1 MSSRWLR
8 MPFSQAVKVNP
19 RRIVARGT
27 LAPFVDMAAL
37 PTEIREVRPRRV
49 RPVGGGGSRFT
60 NGDTL
65 FARITPCTENGK
77 TGLVDCLPTG
87 EVATGS
93 TEFIVLCPRH
103 ELTLPR
109 FVYYMAKSPIFRSFA
124 VSRMRGTSG
133 RQRVPASVF
142 DDFKVGV
149 PPLPEQRKIA
159 AILSSVDDAIEK
171 IQAVIDQVQVVK
183 RGLMQELL
191 TRGLPGR
198 HTRFKQTEIGR
209 IPEEWEVVELA
220 SVASVERGKFA
231 HRPRNDPQFYG
242 GQYPF
247 IQTGDVVACDG
258 LISKYS
264 QTLNEDG
271 LAISRLFPSGTI
283 VVTIAA
289 NIGSTGIAVFDVAFP
304 DSLVGVQAGPRVDT
318 RFLELVLRNRKREL
332 DKFAPESAQKNI
344 NLNTLKPLKIPLP
357 AMLEQTKIAESV
369 WSIIMRLKKESD
381 HYDGLTRVK
390 SALMSVL
397 LTGELRVTPDA
408 EVA

>member
-1 MSSRWLR
+1 MSSVEWATASLGTVATIKMGQSPPSRTVNEDGNGLPFIQGNAEFGLR
-8 MPFSQAVKVNP
+8 NPLPVKFCTKPQKQAQP
-19 RRIVARGT
+19 SDI
-27 LAPFVDMAAL
+27 LL
-37 PTEIREVRPRRV
+37 SVRA
-49 RPVGGGGSRFT
+49 PVGALNLADKPLCIGRGLS
-60 NGDTL
+60 
-65 FARITPCTENGK
+65 AIT
-77 TGLVDCLPTG
+77 
-87 EVATGS
+87 ATGVEVPFLWHALRWKVSDLVRVSQGSTFAAVNKADLCGLEIPFPPS
-93 TEFIVLCPRH
+93 TE
-103 ELTLPR
+103 
-109 FVYYMAKSPIFRSFA
+109 
-124 VSRMRGTSG
+124 
-133 RQRVPASVF
+133 QR
-142 DDFKVGV
+142 
-149 PPLPEQRKIA
+149 EIA

-171 IQAVIDQVQVVK
+171 TQAVIDQVQVVK

-304 DSLVGVQAGPRVDT
+304 DSLVGVQAGLRVDT

-397 LTGELRVTPDA
+397 LTGEIRVTPDP

>member
-1 MSSRWLR
+1 MSSVEWATASLGTVATIKMGQSPPSSTVNEDGNGLPFIQGNAEFGLR
-8 MPFSQAVKVNP
+8 NPLPMKFCTKPQKQAQP
-19 RRIVARGT
+19 SDI
-27 LAPFVDMAAL
+27 LL
-37 PTEIREVRPRRV
+37 SVRA
-49 RPVGGGGSRFT
+49 PVGALNLADKSLCIGRGLS
-60 NGDTL
+60 
-65 FARITPCTENGK
+65 AITATAIEVPFLWHALRWK
-77 TGLVDCLPTG
+77 VSDLVR
-87 EVATGS
+87 VSQGS
-93 TEFIVLCPRH
+93 TFVAVNKADLCGLEIP
-103 ELTLPR
+103 
-109 FVYYMAKSPIFRSFA
+109 F
-124 VSRMRGTSG
+124 
-133 RQRVPASVF
+133 
-142 DDFKVGV
+142 
-149 PPLPEQRKIA
+149 PPSTEQRKIA

-171 IQAVIDQVQVVK
+171 TQAVIAQVQVVK

-289 NIGSTGIAVFDVAFP
+289 NIGSTGITVFDVAFP

-318 RFLELVLRNRKREL
+318 HFLELVLRNRKREL

-381 HYDGLTRVK
+381 HYDGLTRIK

-397 LTGELRVTPDA
+397 LTGEIRVTPDP

>member
-1 MSSRWLR
+1 MADKPLC
-8 MPFSQAVKVNP
+8 
-19 RRIVARGT
+19 IGRG
-27 LAPFVDMAAL
+27 LSA
-37 PTEIREVRPRRV
+37 
-49 RPVGGGGSRFT
+49 
-60 NGDTL
+60 
-65 FARITPCTENGK
+65 IT
-77 TGLVDCLPTG
+77 
-87 EVATGS
+87 ATGVEVPFLWHALRWKVSDLVRVSQGSTFAAVNKADLCGLEIPFPPS
-93 TEFIVLCPRH
+93 TE
-103 ELTLPR
+103 
-109 FVYYMAKSPIFRSFA
+109 
-124 VSRMRGTSG
+124 
-133 RQRVPASVF
+133 QR
-142 DDFKVGV
+142 
-149 PPLPEQRKIA
+149 EIA

-171 IQAVIDQVQVVK
+171 TQAVIDQVQVVK

-397 LTGELRVTPDA
+397 LTGEIRVTPDP

>member
-1 MSSRWLR
+1 MSSVEWATASLGTVATIKMGQSPPSRTVNEDGNGLPFIQGNAEFGLR
-8 MPFSQAVKVNP
+8 NPLPVKFCTKPQKQAQP
-19 RRIVARGT
+19 SDI
-27 LAPFVDMAAL
+27 LL
-37 PTEIREVRPRRV
+37 SVRA
-49 RPVGGGGSRFT
+49 PVGALNLADKPLCIGRGLS
-60 NGDTL
+60 
-65 FARITPCTENGK
+65 AIT
-77 TGLVDCLPTG
+77 
-87 EVATGS
+87 ATGVEVPFLWHALRWKVSDLVRVSQGSTFAAVNKADLCGLEIPFPPS
-93 TEFIVLCPRH
+93 TE
-103 ELTLPR
+103 
-109 FVYYMAKSPIFRSFA
+109 
-124 VSRMRGTSG
+124 
-133 RQRVPASVF
+133 QR
-142 DDFKVGV
+142 
-149 PPLPEQRKIA
+149 EIA

-171 IQAVIDQVQVVK
+171 TQAVIDQVQVVK

-397 LTGELRVTPDA
+397 LTGEIRVTPDP

>member
-1 MSSRWLR
+1 MANRTPGWRVVRL
-8 MPFSQAVKVNP
+8 FE
-19 RRIVARGT
+19 VADQR
-27 LAPFVDMAAL
+27 
-37 PTEIREVRPRRV
+37 TEKI
-49 RPVGGGGSRFT
+49 
-60 NGDTL
+60 
-65 FARITPCTENGK
+65 I
-77 TGLVDCLPTG
+77 PTG
-87 EVATGS
+87 EDTRRYVALEHLAQGQPTVLGCSHARTASSAKTVFRTGDVLFGKLRPNLRKAAAAPFDGLCSTDILPLFGRDGLDTSYLLQLAQWHPLQRHAVATSSGTKMPRTS
-93 TEFIVLCPRH
+93 WKQLGEFTFL
-103 ELTLPR
+103 L
-109 FVYYMAKSPIFRSFA
+109 
-124 VSRMRGTSG
+124 
-133 RQRVPASVF
+133 
-142 DDFKVGV
+142 

-171 IQAVIDQVQVVK
+171 TQAVIDQVQVVK

-191 TRGLPGR
+191 TRGLTGR
-198 HTRFKQTEIGR
+198 HTPFKQTEIGR

-289 NIGSTGIAVFDVAFP
+289 NIGSTGITVFDVAFP

-381 HYDGLTRVK
+381 HYDGLTRIK

-397 LTGELRVTPDA
+397 LTGEIRVTPDP